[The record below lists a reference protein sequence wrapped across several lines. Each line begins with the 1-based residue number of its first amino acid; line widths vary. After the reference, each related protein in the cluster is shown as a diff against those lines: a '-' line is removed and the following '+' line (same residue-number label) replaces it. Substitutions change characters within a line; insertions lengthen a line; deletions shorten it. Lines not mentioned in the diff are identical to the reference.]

1 MLRLTPDPYTRD
13 LERGWSAELADPA
26 WMLGRQWQM
35 GEHQG
40 EDASSPTTVTFTPQ
54 TTAIAPPAGQD
65 TFDPLTTPA
74 QAIVE
79 SEPYEWWTVGR
90 RVRIGRAVA
99 AAAGSHGVALPAS
112 ATLSGLVAPYDR
124 LNGTGPDGRILWQQR
139 ATLGLD
145 ATLFGS
151 PGPPTT
157 EPVDDWDPTELA
169 YSAQFPAGAST
180 LTITRHDG
188 GDLDWYHADATTP
201 ATVSPPPA
209 SASGPATPAP
219 TAAGTSAPAPTAVET
234 IPGRLRYPGA
244 PLPRW
249 WEIEDSAVSIGGQAP
264 DRSSLATLLL
274 IDLIV
279 NHSNDWFT
287 FSVPVQAGTVTT
299 MAQATVT
306 DSFGDTWTVT
316 PPSDWTLFGTT
327 GLDPSTIVVWATAR
341 TPLAGPLIDD
351 VSIGIDEDANVV
363 WAVEHVVAG
372 QTLATPLPQAP
383 AATTPVDPSAPST
396 YSYLPMTPI
405 PAYWFPYVIDDVNG
419 LRRFVQG
426 RPADLSGP
434 TATLLPPPTS
444 DLLSDPHAPA
454 GGPVHQI
461 EPATI
466 PADGMRIQ
474 RRAMLARSTTGQP
487 ILWTQRRR
495 DLLLAPPRFALRFDL
510 MTPDLP
516 QDAGGALAAGLEP
529 PGETG
534 KL

>member
-1 MLRLTPDPYTRD
+1 MIYDVMLRLTPDAYTSD

-54 TTAIAPPAGQD
+54 TIAIAPPAGQD
-65 TFDPLTTPA
+65 AFDPLTTPA

-99 AAAGSHGVALPAS
+99 ATVSSHGVTLPAS

-139 ATLGLD
+139 TTLGLD

-209 SASGPATPAP
+209 SAAPGPATPTS
-219 TAAGTSAPAPTAVET
+219 TATGTTAPAPTAVET

-249 WEIEDSAVSIGGQAP
+249 WEIENSAVSIGGQAP

-287 FSVPVQAGTVTT
+287 FSVPVQAGTVVT

-341 TPLAGPLIDD
+341 TPLVGPLIDD
-351 VSIGIDEDANVV
+351 VSIGIDEDANMV
-363 WAVEHVVAG
+363 WAVEQVVAG
-372 QTLATPLPQAP
+372 QTLATPPP
-383 AATTPVDPSAPST
+383 RPPRP
-396 YSYLPMTPI
+396 
-405 PAYWFPYVIDDVNG
+405 
-419 LRRFVQG
+419 RR
-426 RPADLSGP
+426 
-434 TATLLPPPTS
+434 
-444 DLLSDPHAPA
+444 
-454 GGPVHQI
+454 
-461 EPATI
+461 
-466 PADGMRIQ
+466 
-474 RRAMLARSTTGQP
+474 RSTQAH
-487 ILWTQRRR
+487 RRPTR
-495 DLLLAPPRFALRFDL
+495 TCR
-510 MTPDLP
+510 
-516 QDAGGALAAGLEP
+516 
-529 PGETG
+529 
-534 KL
+534 